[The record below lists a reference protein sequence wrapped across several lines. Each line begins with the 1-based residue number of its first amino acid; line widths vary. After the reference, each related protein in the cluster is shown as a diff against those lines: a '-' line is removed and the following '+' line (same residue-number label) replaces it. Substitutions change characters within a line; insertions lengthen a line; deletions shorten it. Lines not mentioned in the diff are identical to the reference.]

1 MLDWEN
7 LEQYRENLLLEAKK
21 AQGGLPESIWES
33 YSAFANASGGLILL
47 GVIEEEADKS
57 FSSVPLCDPDQ
68 LAVDFWN
75 TLTTP
80 GMVSVN
86 ILEPDDVQVVES
98 EGNRIVAIHIPPAP
112 PNLRPVYIGADPYC
126 GTYIR
131 RGEGDYRCTAEEVRI
146 MLEAKI

>member
-33 YSAFANASGGLILL
+33 YSAFANAIGGVILL

-80 GMVSVN
+80 GMVSEN

-98 EGNRIVAIHIPPAP
+98 EGNRIVAIHVPPALP
-112 PNLRPVYIGADPYC
+112 RQRPVYIGRDPHY
-126 GTYIR
+126 GTYVR
-131 RGEGDYRCTAEEVRI
+131 RGEGDYRCTPAEVDA
-146 MLEAKI
+146 MLAAKN